1 MEVTR
6 FALNGGEQSPY
17 IAVRVELEAHARG
30 CRSVLNMELLQT
42 GGAKRRRGMRHVSNL
57 DKIPLGMSSATLSD
71 GANVL
76 LLVYDDAVEI
86 RATDGTLPMNHSHGN
101 PDDGSPRSGT
111 PAALRI
117 NRPPEP

>member
-17 IAVRVELEAHARG
+17 IAVRVELEAHTRG

-86 RATDGTLPMNHSHGN
+86 RATDGTVIFSGAY
-101 PDDGSPRSGT
+101 DARGGAPRFY
-111 PAALRI
+111 PI
-117 NRPPEP
+117 NDLSLIHI

>member
-6 FALNGGEQSPY
+6 FALNGGEQSLY
-17 IAVRVELEAHARG
+17 IALRVDLEAHMRG

-42 GGAKRRRGMRHVSNL
+42 GGAKRRRGMRHVAHL

-71 GANVL
+71 GVNVL

-86 RATDGTLPMNHSHGN
+86 RARMGLWFLAEPMMHAEA
-101 PDDGSPRSGT
+101 PRAFILSMMRFTCSTNG
-111 PAALRI
+111 
-117 NRPPEP
+117 